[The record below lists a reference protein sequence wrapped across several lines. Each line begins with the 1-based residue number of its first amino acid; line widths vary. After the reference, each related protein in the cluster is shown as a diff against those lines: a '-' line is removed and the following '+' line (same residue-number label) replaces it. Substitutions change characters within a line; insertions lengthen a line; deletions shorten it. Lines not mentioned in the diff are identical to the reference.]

1 MGYLIDGNNVLGYLF
16 PGEIRDPRSRYALVF
31 RLLAFQKVRR
41 ARLDLVFD
49 GPADGD
55 LARVHSQGK
64 KFFVHFAAPGQ
75 SADDVI
81 KRLIVRQSDLRRFFV
96 VTSDRELRDFARDR
110 GAKTL
115 SVRAFAAELKRALRE
130 RRAAAEMEKKTTSLS
145 PFEIGLWLETFRK
158 KNG

>member
-1 MGYLIDGNNVLGYLF
+1 MGYLIDGNNVLGHLF

-81 KRLIVRQSDLRRFFV
+81 KELIVRQTDLRRFFV
-96 VTSDRELRDFARDR
+96 
-110 GAKTL
+110 
-115 SVRAFAAELKRALRE
+115 ELKRALRE
-130 RRAAAEMEKKTTSLS
+130 RRAAAEMEKKTTTLS
-145 PFEIGLWLETFRK
+145 PFEIGLWLDTFRK